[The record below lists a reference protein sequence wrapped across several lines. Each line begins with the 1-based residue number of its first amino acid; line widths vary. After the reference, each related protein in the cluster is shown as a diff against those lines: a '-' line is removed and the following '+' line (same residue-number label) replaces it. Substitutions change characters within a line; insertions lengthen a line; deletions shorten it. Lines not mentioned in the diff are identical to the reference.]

1 MQNVKYA
8 YKQAPWRKQ
17 LRWAALILVGLVI
30 AVMVAIAYLNVSAKT
45 YAVGVEIQALQGE
58 EKSLQNRIADLH
70 NQLGSA
76 TAFDIMSE
84 KANEKGYKIISD
96 PSRIVFLSVPG
107 YIEPPLNIEVPQGR
121 KTAPEAVIK
130 SLYTR
135 SLWDLLMSGALKLED
150 NK

>member
-17 LRWAALILVGLVI
+17 IRLLALILVGLVV
-30 AVMVAIAYLNVSAKT
+30 AVMISIAYLNVSAKT
-45 YAVGVEIQALQGE
+45 YAVGVEIQALQAE
-58 EKSLQNRIADLH
+58 EKRLGNRIADLH

-76 TAFDIMSE
+76 TAIDAMSK

-96 PSRIVFLSVPG
+96 PSRIVFLPVQG
-107 YIEPPLNIEVPQGR
+107 YIEPAIDVEVPHGR
-121 KTAPEAVIK
+121 NTTPEVLIK
-130 SLYTR
+130 SMYTR
-135 SLWDLLMSGALKLED
+135 SLWDLLMDGALKLED